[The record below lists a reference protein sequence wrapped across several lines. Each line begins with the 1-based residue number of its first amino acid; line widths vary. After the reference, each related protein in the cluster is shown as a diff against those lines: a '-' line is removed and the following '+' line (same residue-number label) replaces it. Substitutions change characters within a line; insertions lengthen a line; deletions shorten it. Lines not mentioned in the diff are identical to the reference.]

1 MSTTPVA
8 RMRELAGELR
18 DRTAAA
24 ADLEDRLRDERAR
37 IKAITTGELV
47 DLMDE
52 VDLTRI
58 DIEADGN
65 LPPMVFEMGHHFSA
79 SISVEWEEERRERAF
94 ELIPDELLKITVK
107 AVFAKG
113 ESQMA
118 RDLAEEL
125 VVAGYTVSVEKGVHH
140 STLRSWVRE
149 QFESGHDLPDL
160 DTIGANIF
168 REVKIKE
175 KRDD

>member
-1 MSTTPVA
+1 
-8 RMRELAGELR
+8 MRELAGELR
-18 DRTAAA
+18 DLTAST
-24 ADLEDRLRDERAR
+24 ADLEDRLRDEKAR
-37 IKAITTGELV
+37 IRAITTGELV

-52 VDLTRI
+52 VELTRI
-58 DIEADGN
+58 DIEGEGN
-65 LPPMVFEMGHHFSA
+65 LPPMVFEMGHHFQA
-79 SISVEWEEERRERAF
+79 SISVEWEEERRERAYAV
-94 ELIPDELLKITVK
+94 IPDELLKITVK

-113 ESQMA
+113 EAGMA
-118 RDLAEEL
+118 KDLAEEL

-140 STLRSWVRE
+140 STLKSWVRE
-149 QFESGHDLPDL
+149 QFENGHDLPDL